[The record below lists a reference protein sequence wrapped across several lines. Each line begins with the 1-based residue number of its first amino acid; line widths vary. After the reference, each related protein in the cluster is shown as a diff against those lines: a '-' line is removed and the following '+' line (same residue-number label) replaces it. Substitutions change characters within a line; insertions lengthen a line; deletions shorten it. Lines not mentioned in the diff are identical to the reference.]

1 MSRTSKRN
9 QRTSANQEPQAPE
22 APPVSRFNRIGIF
35 VGAVVVLL
43 LAFAGAALFY
53 KGEKAQTAQT
63 TVAKNQPA
71 LASEQSPTFGSPD
84 AKVHIVEFFD
94 PACETCAAFFPHV
107 KNMMLANPDK
117 IRLSLR
123 HVTFHKGSEHAVKV
137 LEAARSQGKYLPTL
151 EALYASQEQWA
162 VNHEVR
168 ADLVWNAL
176 GRVGLDLERLRKDIG
191 GADIAQR
198 MERDMADARALGVT
212 KTPEFFVNGRPLPK
226 FGLEEL
232 QSLVKAELRGAYP

>member
-1 MSRTSKRN
+1 MSRKSKRN
-9 QRTSANQEPQAPE
+9 QPTSDNQELHAPE
-22 APPVSRFNRIGIF
+22 APPASRINRRGIF
-35 VGAVVVLL
+35 VGAVIVLL

-53 KGEKAQTAQT
+53 KGGKAQTAQT

-71 LASEQSPTFGSPD
+71 LASEQSPTFGNPD

-168 ADLVWNAL
+168 ADLVWSAL

-198 MERDMADARALGVT
+198 MERDMADARALGIT

>member
-1 MSRTSKRN
+1 MSRKSKRN
-9 QRTSANQEPQAPE
+9 QPTSDNQEPQAHE
-22 APPVSRFNRIGIF
+22 APPTSRVNRLGIF

-53 KGEKAQTAQT
+53 RGEKAQSAQS

-71 LASEQSPTFGSPD
+71 LVSEQSPTFGNPD

-107 KNMMLANPDK
+107 KTMMLANPDK

-137 LEAARSQGKYLPTL
+137 LEAARAQGKYLPTL
-151 EALYASQEQWA
+151 EALYASQGQWA
-162 VNHEVR
+162 VNHEVH
-168 ADLVWNAL
+168 ADLVWSSLSRA
-176 GRVGLDLERLRKDIG
+176 GLDLERLRKDIG
-191 GADIAQR
+191 GAEIVQR

-232 QSLVKAELRGAYP
+232 QSLVKEELRGAYP

>member
-1 MSRTSKRN
+1 MSRKSKRN
-9 QRTSANQEPQAPE
+9 QPTSASQEPQAPE
-22 APPVSRFNRIGIF
+22 APPASRVNRIGIF
-35 VGAVVVLL
+35 VGSVVVLL

-53 KGEKAQTAQT
+53 KGEKTQSAQT

-71 LASEQSPTFGSPD
+71 LASEQSPTFGNPD
-84 AKVHIVEFFD
+84 AKVHIVEFID

-123 HVTFHKGSEHAVKV
+123 HVTFHKGSEHAVRV

-176 GRVGLDLERLRKDIG
+176 GRVVGLDRERLRKDISG
-191 GADIAQR
+191 SDITQR
-198 MERDMADARALGVT
+198 ME
-212 KTPEFFVNGRPLPK
+212 
-226 FGLEEL
+226 
-232 QSLVKAELRGAYP
+232 